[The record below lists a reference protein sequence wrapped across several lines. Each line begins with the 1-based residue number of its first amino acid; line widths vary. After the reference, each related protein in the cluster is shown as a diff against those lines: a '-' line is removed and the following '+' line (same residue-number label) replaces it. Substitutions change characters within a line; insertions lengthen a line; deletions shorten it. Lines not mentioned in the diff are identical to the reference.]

1 MYFVLCVDNHLVCSD
16 ICPLRNA
23 FTVFSIPRATRASV
37 QSELAAAQH
46 ELADSR
52 SRWSSERVGLQE
64 DKETL
69 KKQKDEI
76 SYLLSVAQENVTKV
90 TMAAGFSTCSS
101 LTGCFMF
108 CFCCNALLLT
118 CAVAMLVARQ
128 LNIIQ
133 FAGCSLVYSVCFEFC
148 GHL

>member
-1 MYFVLCVDNHLVCSD
+1 MYFVLCVDSHLVCSD
-16 ICPLRNA
+16 ICPLRNT
-23 FTVFSIPRATRASV
+23 FTEFSIPRATRASV

-52 SRWSSERVGLQE
+52 SRWSSERAGLQE

-101 LTGCFMF
+101 LTGCL
-108 CFCCNALLLT
+108 CFVFVAMHHLT

-133 FAGCSLVYSVCFEFC
+133 FAGCSLVYSVCLEFC